1 MPTPERLRTIP
12 TWLLSQAALRGRDL
26 VAERLATEG
35 VRRPHFSVLV
45 SLADDGPAS
54 QAELGRRVW
63 IDRSDMVAVLNDL
76 ERAGLVERARDEQ
89 DRRRNVITLTAKGR
103 RARERLE
110 RRVAEAQDA
119 LLDPLAPDERAQ
131 LLALLT
137 RVVEHHRR

>member
-1 MPTPERLRTIP
+1 MPAPERLRTIP

-26 VAERLATEG
+26 VAERLGTEG

-76 ERAGLVERARDEQ
+76 EQAGLVERARDER
-89 DRRRNVITLTAKGR
+89 DRRRNVITLTRAGKQ
-103 RARERLE
+103 ARERLE
-110 RRVAEAQDA
+110 QRVAEAQAA
-119 LLDPLAPDERAQ
+119 LLEPLTDDERAQ
-131 LLALLT
+131 LLDLLA
-137 RVVEHHRR
+137 RV